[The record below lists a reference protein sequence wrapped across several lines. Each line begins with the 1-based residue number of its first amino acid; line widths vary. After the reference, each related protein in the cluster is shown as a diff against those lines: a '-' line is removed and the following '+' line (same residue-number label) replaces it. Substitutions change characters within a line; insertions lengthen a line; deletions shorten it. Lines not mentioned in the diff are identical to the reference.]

1 MKSATLSAEGE
12 VLRLRFLLAGMLLC
26 FLFLAVMLWREQVAH
41 GQEHQADLVRQSV
54 RRVRL
59 PGMRGK
65 IFDTKAAL
73 LADNRPSY
81 NIALYL
87 EELRRPG
94 PWARTIAH
102 VEEQLA
108 LVAGAL
114 DRPPEI
120 DEDDI
125 KMHIRKRLP
134 LPLVA
139 WRDLDAGEL
148 ARWAELGT
156 GIEGVDL
163 IVEPVRTYPNGPM
176 AAHVLGYVG
185 RADIQQD
192 EQQPYHYYLAEME
205 GRRGLEKRFDHLLR
219 GEAGGRLVRVDVSGF
234 LHDEIGVREPVT
246 GADLMLT
253 LDADMQRLA
262 EEALQGRAG
271 AAVVLNA
278 QTGDVLAL
286 ASSPSFDPN
295 AFSPSIPSRLWNVLL
310 NHPDKPL
317 LSRALT
323 GQYAPGS
330 TFKPVVAMAALEG
343 GYTTPD
349 TRYQCDG
356 IFELGRAQF
365 DCYHR
370 IAHGSMDLHNAIA
383 HSCNVYFYNLGCRIG
398 EEAIIQ
404 EASRLG
410 LGRKSGIEVDYET
423 SGLLPSDAWKREQR
437 GDGWRQ
443 GDTCNLAIGQGFLAV
458 TPLQMAVVTA
468 ALANGG
474 RVYQPRLIK
483 GVRTAGDEHWQPAK
497 SASFTDMGW
506 EQKNLQ
512 PVRDGMRAVVM
523 ESYGTA
529 PSARVPGVIV
539 AGKTGTAE
547 YGRKNSGLK
556 YGWMIAFAPF
566 DHPRYA
572 VAVVVERADSGGG
585 TVGPRMGLL
594 LKGLFELEA
603 GRPA

>member
-1 MKSATLSAEGE
+1 M
-12 VLRLRFLLAGMLLC
+12 RLRFLLAVMLLC
-26 FLFLAVMLWREQVAH
+26 FVFLAAMLWREQVAH

-59 PGMRGK
+59 PGMRGR
-65 IFDTKAAL
+65 IFDVHENL

-94 PWARTIAH
+94 PWDHTIKH
-102 VEEQLA
+102 VQQQLDR
-108 LVAGAL
+108 VADVLA
-114 DRPPEI
+114 RPPEI

-125 KMHIRKRLP
+125 KIHIRKRLP

-139 WRDLDAGEL
+139 WHDLDAGEL

-163 IVEPVRTYPNGPM
+163 IVEPVRTYPEGPL

-192 EQQPYHYYLAEME
+192 EKHPYDYYLAQMA
-205 GRRGLEKRFDHLLR
+205 GRRGLEKRFDRLLR
-219 GEAGGRLVRVDVSGF
+219 GKAGGRLVRVDVSGF
-234 LHDEIGVREPVT
+234 LHDEIGVREPVS
-246 GADLMLT
+246 GSDMLLT
-253 LDADMQRLA
+253 LDAKVQALA

-271 AAVVLNA
+271 AAVVLDP

-295 AFSPSIPSRLWNVLL
+295 AFSPSIPTRLWNVLL

-343 GYTTPD
+343 NFTTPK
-349 TRYQCDG
+349 TCYKCDG
-356 IFELGRAQF
+356 VFELGRAEF

-370 IAHGSMDLHNAIA
+370 IAHGTMDLHNAIA
-383 HSCNVYFYNLGCRIG
+383 HSCNVYFYNLGCHIG
-398 EEAIIQ
+398 AEAIEQ
-404 EASRLG
+404 EARRLG
-410 LGRKSGIEVDYET
+410 LGRKTGIEVDSEA
-423 SGLLPSDAWKREQR
+423 SGLLPTDAWKREHR
-437 GDGWRQ
+437 GDGWRE
-443 GDTCNLAIGQGFLAV
+443 GDTCNLAIGQGFLSV

-468 ALANGG
+468 ALANRG
-474 RVYQPRLIK
+474 RVFKPRLVK
-483 GVRTAGDEHWQPAK
+483 AVRKAGDKHWQPAQPATF
-497 SASFTDMGW
+497 SDMGW
-506 EQKNLQ
+506 APEDIT

-523 ESYGTA
+523 ESYGTGPA
-529 PSARVPGVIV
+529 ARVPGVVV

-547 YGRKNSGLK
+547 YGRKGSGLK
-556 YGWMIAFAPF
+556 YGWMIAFAPY

-572 VAVVVERADSGGG
+572 IAMVIERADSGGG
-585 TVGPRMGLL
+585 TAGPRMGLL
-594 LKGLFELEA
+594 LNGLFDLQA
-603 GRPA
+603 RRGA